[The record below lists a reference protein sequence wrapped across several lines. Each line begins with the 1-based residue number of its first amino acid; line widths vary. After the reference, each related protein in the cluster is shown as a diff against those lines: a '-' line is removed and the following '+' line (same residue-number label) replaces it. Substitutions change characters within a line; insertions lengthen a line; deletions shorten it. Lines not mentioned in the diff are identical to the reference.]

1 MGCTALYLIFLLM
14 KKLVYF
20 LCLSFV
26 MAACNGGNK
35 EQELAHQQYQD
46 SIEAVNAE
54 LTQFIQI
61 VANELD
67 SINLGPLKVL
77 GINNNEGAPLPT
89 REQIL
94 QNIEAYQQT
103 VAQQRQRIAELEK
116 SLENATSENAK
127 QMKTIIASLKSQIA
141 EKDKEIAE
149 LHTQLLQKD
158 VNISMLQSNIASLQT
173 NVEGLEEQARAN
185 EKTIVEQSDELN
197 VAYVRI
203 GSKKDLQEAGV
214 LSKGN
219 LLKKSKIQLSDFDPS
234 KFTKVDKRTY
244 QSVKFAGEDAKVLTP
259 MPEGSYRI
267 EQESSATSILYIT
280 DPNSF
285 WSVSPYLV
293 IQVK

>member
-1 MGCTALYLIFLLM
+1 M